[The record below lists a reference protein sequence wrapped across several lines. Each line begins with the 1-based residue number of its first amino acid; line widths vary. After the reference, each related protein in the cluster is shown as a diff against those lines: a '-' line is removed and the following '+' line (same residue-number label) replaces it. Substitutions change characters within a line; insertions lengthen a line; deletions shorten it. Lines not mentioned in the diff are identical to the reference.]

1 MAKLPLG
8 RFPGYAKED
17 YLADPG
23 YGSGGIRSLA
33 ESPAALHMERLLPR
47 DSTEEMDFGT
57 AFHMRLL
64 EPRLYERHVVEL
76 EREVSFATKEGK
88 ALRASVARDRGL
100 EEQELLFLKPR
111 QVATLRVMLSGRE
124 AIEEAMGLDPFAE
137 PGECECAYFWED
149 RGGVRGKALVDKE
162 VTELHW
168 LLDVK
173 TTRRSL
179 DDRSLLRYAAEI
191 GWAVQAAWYVRGVSR
206 IRADWEDASFAFA
219 VFQTVPPF
227 SVRFMPVPPETLRAA
242 GRLVERALDHHG
254 ELLEAK
260 AAGKR
265 PRDAVSGVLELR
277 YPEWFLE
284 AQGLA

>member
-1 MAKLPLG
+1 MDTLPVG
-8 RFPGYAKED
+8 RFPGCAKED

-23 YGSGGIRSLA
+23 YGSGGIRALA
-33 ESPAALHMERLLPR
+33 ESPAALHMERLVPR
-47 DSTEEMDFGT
+47 DSSEEMDFGT

-64 EPRLYERHVVEL
+64 EPRRYERHVVEL
-76 EREVSFATKEGK
+76 DHDVSFATKEGK
-88 ALRASVARDRGL
+88 ALRAALSVERDL
-100 EEQELLFLKPR
+100 PEEELLFLKPR
-111 QVATLRVMLSGRE
+111 QVATLNLMLSGRE
-124 AIEEAMGLDPFAE
+124 AIEDAMGLDPFSE
-137 PGECECAYFWED
+137 PGDAECAYFWND

-179 DDRSLLRYAAEI
+179 EDRSLLRYAAEI
-191 GWAVQAAWYVRGVSR
+191 GWAIQAAWYVRGVSR
-206 IRADWEDASFAFA
+206 VRPGWEDASFAFA

-242 GRLVERALDHHG
+242 GRLVERALDHHA
-254 ELLEAK
+254 ELLEAR
-260 AAGKR
+260 ASGKR

-277 YPEWFLE
+277 YPDWFLE